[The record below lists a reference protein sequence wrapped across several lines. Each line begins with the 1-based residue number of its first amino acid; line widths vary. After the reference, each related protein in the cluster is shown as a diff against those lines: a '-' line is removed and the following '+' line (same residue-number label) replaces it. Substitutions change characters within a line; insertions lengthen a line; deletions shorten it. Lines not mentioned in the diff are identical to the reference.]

1 MCTSTLTPELGAAVL
16 GLCAR
21 NVAVTVILVSS
32 RSERTRFIKENRN
45 LMTDLDA
52 AGAVCLL
59 VSDVA
64 DMVGG
69 GAHE

>member
-1 MCTSTLTPELGAAVL
+1 M
-16 GLCAR
+16 
-21 NVAVTVILVSS
+21 TVILVSS